1 MLKMLN
7 LIILHVR
14 VHVQL
19 YNITQMLVG
28 VNTLVTLY
36 VPVDVHV
43 LMLNLSNQ

>member
-7 LIILHVR
+7 LIIFYVR

-28 VNTLVTLY
+28 VNTLVTLH